1 MRIASVALLLT
12 AGGSTLLTAGGSTL
26 LTAGCAAAGDPRVD
40 ESARSYAS
48 YRRVDETR
56 RWAPAACKAPAPK
69 PLKVSASRDSETHGR
84 KLYYL
89 FAKDREAY
97 RIARDRA
104 QPVGQVIVKESR
116 VPAAAS
122 TRQNPAAGDK
132 GPLFIM
138 MKTGDADSDEGWI
151 YATATP
157 DGTTIT
163 ARGKLASCMDCHQS
177 AKHDRLFAVSC
188 D

>member
-12 AGGSTLLTAGGSTL
+12 AS
-26 LTAGCAAAGDPRVD
+26 CAAAGDPRID

-56 RWAPAACKAPAPK
+56 RWAPTDCEPPAPK
-69 PLKVSASRDSETHGR
+69 PLKVSASRDPETHGR

-104 QPVGQVIVKESR
+104 QPVGQVIVKESW

-122 TRQNPAAGDK
+122 TWQKPVAGDK

-163 ARGKLASCMDCHQS
+163 ALGKLASCMECHQA
-177 AKHDRLFAVSC
+177 AKHDRLFGVVSC
-188 D
+188 AAAK